1 MTRTQKSAQPEQ
13 KWKQQKQPEQQLTN
27 DLLARTG
34 VLSPLFLS
42 VSLAYPPRVLLV
54 KKGDHV

>member
-34 VLSPLFLS
+34 ILSLFFPLSP
-42 VSLAYPPRVLLV
+42 AYPPRVLLV